1 MLSNYCINNRKKY
14 GIKTGGLN
22 KLIPDLGSKKRQ
34 KSSVTFIAGNKLIRI
49 HRILKV

>member
-22 KLIPDLGSKKRQ
+22 KLIPDLGSKKRYVVHY
-34 KSSVTFIAGNKLIRI
+34 KNRLLHLSLGIN
-49 HRILKV
+49 